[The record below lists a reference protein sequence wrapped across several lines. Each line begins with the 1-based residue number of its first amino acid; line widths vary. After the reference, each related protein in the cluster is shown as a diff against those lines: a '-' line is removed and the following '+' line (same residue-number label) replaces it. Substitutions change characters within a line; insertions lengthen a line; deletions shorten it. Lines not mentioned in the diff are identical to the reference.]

1 MHGMFRSNGACGFV
15 KKPDLLMNR
24 GPHDEVFNPKA
35 KYPVKKTLKVNSGYA
50 TKIEMFPVPSIYM
63 ISK

>member
-35 KYPVKKTLKVNSGYA
+35 NLPVKKTLKVTSDYA
-50 TKIEMFPVPSIYM
+50 TSVDIFPVPSIYV